1 VKPSAVLLTTKSTA
15 ASHAATA
22 KKLPQSMQK
31 TRVFSWKANAKWL
44 VSACAARRI
53 DVAHKKYLSRH
64 QVIRQYRMS
73 LCLNN

>member
-1 VKPSAVLLTTKSTA
+1 
-15 ASHAATA
+15 
-22 KKLPQSMQK
+22 MQK